1 MGGVMEIDTIHE
13 YILMRLY
20 RADQGGKAADPVRT
34 PHAASYAYVV
44 FPLAKTHPKSTY
56 SRAIELI
63 IKNGLVE
70 TAKADCNG
78 LFVCPKSGKKRLVKK
93 SLLNKWVHEQEIL
106 YLTDTGVAWVR
117 NRQAQID
124 GAKEKRRAREQKR

>member
-1 MGGVMEIDTIHE
+1 MEIDTIQE

-20 RADQGGKAADPVRT
+20 RADQSGEEADPVRT

-44 FPLAKTHPKSTY
+44 FPLAKIYPKSTY
-56 SRAIELI
+56 SQAIELI

-70 TAKADCNG
+70 EAKADSNG
-78 LFVCPKSGKKRLVKK
+78 LFVCPKSGKQRLVKK
-93 SLLNKWVHEQEIL
+93 SLLNKWLHEQEIL

-117 NRQAQID
+117 DRKAQID
-124 GAKEKRRAREQKR
+124 GAKDKRRAREQKR